1 MKDKKF
7 LLIKYTLILLSIFGL
22 IFIYNKDNIVSK
34 REIRIAK
41 ENVTKE
47 NILSAANEYITKN
60 NDLFSEYFKSEDME
74 YRIDTKTLVDNKL
87 ISNNDGFIGYVKI
100 KNDSY
105 EFVNT
110 DKLLLNEIINDKNYV
125 ESSHNDK
132 KAFDLKYVFTG
143 ENPNNYIKFEDKLY
157 RIIGITNS
165 NNLKL
170 ISVDNYNNITWGL
183 NNKINWFDGE
193 KLPNETSSKGI
204 FYVGYVRSETNDI
217 DQIIK
222 NEKRNNIYTVGTPT
236 YYGYYAFVNISDII
250 LASNSCQFSNILD
263 ISKDTCNSYL
273 INMLTNTYTSNTLE
287 GESVYKIDKNN
298 KLVASTL
305 GDNIMG
311 KKVIFVNGLSKYISG
326 DGSIKNPY
334 IFED

>member
-7 LLIKYTLILLSIFGL
+7 LLIKYTLILLTIFGL
-22 IFIYNKDNIVSK
+22 IFIYNKDNILSK
-34 REIRIAK
+34 REQRIVNEK
-41 ENVTKE
+41 VTKE
-47 NILSAANEYITKN
+47 NILSAANEYITRHS
-60 NDLFSEYFKSEDME
+60 DFFGEYFKSEDME

-87 ISNNDGFIGYVKI
+87 ISNNDEFIGYVKI

-105 EFVNT
+105 EYVNA
-110 DKLLLNEIINDKNYV
+110 DKLLINEIISDKNYV
-125 ESSHNDK
+125 ESNYNDK

-143 ENPNNYIKFEDKLY
+143 ENPNNYISFEDKMY

-193 KLPNETSSKGI
+193 KLPNETSAKGI
-204 FYVGYVRSETNDI
+204 FYVGYIRSETKDI

-250 LASNSCQFSNILD
+250 LASQSCEFNNILD
-263 ISKDTCNSYL
+263 ISKDNCSSYL

-287 GESVYKIDKNN
+287 GNNVYKVDKNN
-298 KLVASTL
+298 KVVMATL
-305 GDNIMG
+305 EDNIMG
-311 KKVIFVNGLSKYISG
+311 KKVIYVNGLSKYISG
-326 DGSIKNPY
+326 DGSVKNPY
-334 IFED
+334 KFED

>member
-7 LLIKYTLILLSIFGL
+7 LLIKYTLILLSVFGL

-41 ENVTKE
+41 EKVTKE

-105 EFVNT
+105 EYVKT

-287 GESVYKIDKNN
+287 GDSVYKIDKNN

>member
-41 ENVTKE
+41 EKVTKE

-60 NDLFSEYFKSEDME
+60 NDLFSEYF
-74 YRIDTKTLVDNKL
+74 
-87 ISNNDGFIGYVKI
+87 

-287 GESVYKIDKNN
+287 GNSVYKIDKNN

-311 KKVIFVNGLSKYISG
+311 KKVIFVNGLSKYING